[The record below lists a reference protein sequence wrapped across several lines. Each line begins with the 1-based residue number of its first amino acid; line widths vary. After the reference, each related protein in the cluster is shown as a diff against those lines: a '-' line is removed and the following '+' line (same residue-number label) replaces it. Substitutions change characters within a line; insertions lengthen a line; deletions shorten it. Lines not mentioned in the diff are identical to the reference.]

1 MAELNLKQITDKLN
15 EEFTGEVRKLVFWY
29 DDNADFID
37 DIDTLELQNAKILH
51 LEKDNQF
58 FVKYHLECV
67 DKETNYLIYAPF
79 AKPEIRDNHLAD
91 IIFYSKEFHADRAS
105 LLAIDLGIE
114 EKYKPTIEKY
124 IKFFANKERTQKFY
138 DLEIESFNEEV
149 IELAL
154 MSVLCKCRAVAFE
167 EVLRA
172 ILTDDEFKNNKYI
185 AEIEK
190 YELLNAFWT
199 QAEKNFGYSDPKP
212 TLEKL
217 VITIFITSLSET
229 VHSALP
235 TAWNNFVS
243 YKSGSITAFNDNLMN
258 SYLYA
263 DRYDEISHEVYKA
276 LNAESVLGKMKVE
289 DIADSYVFAGIDSII
304 IDWIISRLENED
316 IGAKLNGKS
325 IPQICADRRK
335 RHFGNKFKCEYFVL
349 ENAYYIISDCKYKFV
364 NGIGNILKKYT
375 EETFAI
381 DRRYRYFYF
390 YFDKLLNTANFENL
404 RDLVENI
411 YTNEYLN
418 KITANWSKEL
428 ASADFETGISKQHSF
443 YSKYIKTSAD
453 RVVVIVSDAL
463 RYEVAHTLFE
473 KMKADEKCKVSIEAM
488 QGVLPSYTPLGMA
501 SLLPHEQI
509 EYNDK
514 FEVLVDKNLC
524 ASTEQREAILKKYN
538 QNSCCVRF
546 DELKTMKQAE
556 LRALFTGKQ
565 VIYVYHNQ
573 VDARGDDAKT
583 ENEVFT
589 ACEEAINEIYD
600 FIKRVASQ
608 ANTYHFMVT
617 SDHGFIYKRDK
628 IEASDKISSIKANGT
643 SIGQRYL
650 LAEEGIDQV
659 GTEKVS
665 IGKILNNNDQ
675 RFISFP
681 IASDIFKVAGSGQN
695 YVHGGCSPQEM
706 IVPVIDVKVDKNR
719 VETTTA
725 KISLVSLSNKITNLI
740 TSLDFVQTE
749 PVSSMVKE
757 TVYRIYFV
765 SEENEKIS
773 NENICIADKKD
784 TDTLK
789 RMFRFKFTF
798 KDKQYNRG
806 QKYYLVAYDDKNDIE
821 VLRHEILIDI
831 AFANDFGFDI

>member
-1 MAELNLKQITDKLN
+1 MILKDM
-15 EEFTGEVRKLVFWY
+15 
-29 DDNADFID
+29 
-37 DIDTLELQNAKILH
+37 
-51 LEKDNQF
+51 
-58 FVKYHLECV
+58 
-67 DKETNYLIYAPF
+67 F
-79 AKPEIRDNHLAD
+79 AKPIDRDIKGVIKVGQDDNSNIKQELEEYVVTRELQKHFAEFFASYKRGINGNTDKMGVWISGFFGSGKSHFLKILSYLLANKTVDGKSAIDYFAEDNKIADPMVMAD
-91 IIFYSKEFHADRAS
+91 I
-105 LLAIDLGIE
+105 
-114 EKYKPTIEKY
+114 
-124 IKFFANKERTQKFY
+124 
-138 DLEIESFNEEV
+138 
-149 IELAL
+149 
-154 MSVLCKCRAVAFE
+154 
-167 EVLRA
+167 
-172 ILTDDEFKNNKYI
+172 
-185 AEIEK
+185 
-190 YELLNAFWT
+190 
-199 QAEKNFGYSDPKP
+199 
-212 TLEKL
+212 
-217 VITIFITSLSET
+217 
-229 VHSALP
+229 
-235 TAWNNFVS
+235 
-243 YKSGSITAFNDNLMN
+243 
-258 SYLYA
+258 
-263 DRYDEISHEVYKA
+263 
-276 LNAESVLGKMKVE
+276 
-289 DIADSYVFAGIDSII
+289 
-304 IDWIISRLENED
+304 

-390 YFDKLLNTANFENL
+390 YFDKLLNTVDFENL

-514 FEVLVDKNLC
+514 FEILVDKNLC

-556 LRALFTGKQ
+556 LRAVFTGKQ

-650 LAEEGIDQV
+650 LAEEAIDQV

-740 TSLDFVQTE
+740 TSFDFVQTE

-765 SEENEKIS
+765 SE
-773 NENICIADKKD
+773 
-784 TDTLK
+784 
-789 RMFRFKFTF
+789 
-798 KDKQYNRG
+798 
-806 QKYYLVAYDDKNDIE
+806 
-821 VLRHEILIDI
+821 
-831 AFANDFGFDI
+831 